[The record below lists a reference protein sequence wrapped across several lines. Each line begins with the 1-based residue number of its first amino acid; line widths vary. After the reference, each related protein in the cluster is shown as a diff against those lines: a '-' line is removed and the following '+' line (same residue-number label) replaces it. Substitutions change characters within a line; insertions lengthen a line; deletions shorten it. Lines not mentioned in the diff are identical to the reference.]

1 MTARFP
7 LACNTVLFRD
17 HPLRDALEAIA
28 WAGFDGAE
36 LAFISGMVEH
46 VSPEMGDSGL
56 AEVRAMA
63 ADLGLRLFSIEVTP
77 NVPDRVAQACP
88 LAAAI
93 DLGRTLAGIAGRHGV
108 RLALKP
114 HVGAAVFDTATAR
127 RAHAEIGSPHL
138 GLNFDPSHLHRVP
151 EDVAAAATAFG
162 DLVAHSHFRDCPS
175 RVERGPGTPAQQVPG
190 NGEVDI
196 PGVLRALAA
205 TTYAGPLSF
214 ECIGAA
220 GYSLAHATALAA
232 GTRGYLA
239 RCLQEIA

>member
-77 NVPDRVAQACP
+77 NAPDRGPERARRSSEEP
-88 LAAAI
+88 T
-93 DLGRTLAGIAGRHGV
+93 GGV
-108 RLALKP
+108 R
-114 HVGAAVFDTATAR
+114 
-127 RAHAEIGSPHL
+127 
-138 GLNFDPSHLHRVP
+138 
-151 EDVAAAATAFG
+151 VA
-162 DLVAHSHFRDCPS
+162 S
-175 RVERGPGTPAQQVPG
+175 
-190 NGEVDI
+190 
-196 PGVLRALAA
+196 
-205 TTYAGPLSF
+205 
-214 ECIGAA
+214 
-220 GYSLAHATALAA
+220 
-232 GTRGYLA
+232 TR
-239 RCLQEIA
+239 